1 MNERDVF
8 TAALHRP
15 PEERSAFLDEACHGE
30 VRLRQ
35 QFFCLPRPLGRLY
48 SLLFLGCGTVSGGEG
63 PSGQFVGAEASG
75 LPPGSPCRS
84 QARLAASLRPVRSGN
99 TRRGNAPSERPLPAP
114 GAGSATLALRVR
126 LTG

>member
-35 QFFCLPRPLGRLY
+35 QFFCLPRPPGAITLLSIPLVPLAGHAGAWRGAPAGGRRGRGPRRPSR
-48 SLLFLGCGTVSGGEG
+48 SLRRGPDFFPGGE
-63 PSGQFVGAEASG
+63 
-75 LPPGSPCRS
+75 
-84 QARLAASLRPVRSGN
+84 
-99 TRRGNAPSERPLPAP
+99 APHA
-114 GAGSATLALRVR
+114 VR
-126 LTG
+126 LPGTGDGPGCAAVVPYFPR